1 MLEAPDCCT
10 ASPPTD
16 CADLWV
22 QLVGE
27 DDQRRR
33 SPTPPARHSRGSSQ
47 PQPIATIPNYP

>member
-33 SPTPPARHSRGSSQ
+33 SPPPARHSRGSSQ

>member
-1 MLEAPDCCT
+1 MSEAPDCCT

-27 DDQRRR
+27 DDQKTYE
-33 SPTPPARHSRGSSQ
+33 STPWPALQRVI
-47 PQPIATIPNYP
+47 PAATDRDYP